1 MNHDEPLTHLTVM
14 KQDSA
19 SAFSLRPAAPYEIEG
34 RMFEPGETVGV
45 AVLLRGAEADRHG
58 EVHATIT
65 AADLPPRWEALA
77 LIGYDTGTLNYIDP
91 R

>member
-1 MNHDEPLTHLTVM
+1 MAHLTVM
-14 KQDSA
+14 EQRSA
-19 SAFSLRPAAPYEIEG
+19 SAFTRPPAAPYEIEG
-34 RMFEPGETVGV
+34 RLFEPGETVGV
-45 AVLLRGAEADRHG
+45 AALLRTVEADRYG

-77 LIGYDTGTLNYIDP
+77 LVGYDIGTLNYIDP

>member
-19 SAFSLRPAAPYEIEG
+19 SAFSLRPTPPYEIVG

-45 AVLLRGAEADRHG
+45 AVLLRSTEADQYG
-58 EVHATIT
+58 EVQATVT
-65 AADLPPRWEALA
+65 AADLPPRWEAVA